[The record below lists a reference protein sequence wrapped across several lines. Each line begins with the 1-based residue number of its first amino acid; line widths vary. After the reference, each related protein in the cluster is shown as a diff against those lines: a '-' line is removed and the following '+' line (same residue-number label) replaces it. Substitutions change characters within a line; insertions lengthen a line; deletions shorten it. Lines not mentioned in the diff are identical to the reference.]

1 MRACARAR
9 KKGTAVGLRVRGRVR
24 VRVRAREKS
33 VSKEGVKE
41 RGHACENGKRSLR
54 RKGVKNA
61 PT

>member
-9 KKGTAVGLRVRGRVR
+9 KKGTAVGLRVRGR

-41 RGHACENGKRSLR
+41 RGHACENGKRGLR